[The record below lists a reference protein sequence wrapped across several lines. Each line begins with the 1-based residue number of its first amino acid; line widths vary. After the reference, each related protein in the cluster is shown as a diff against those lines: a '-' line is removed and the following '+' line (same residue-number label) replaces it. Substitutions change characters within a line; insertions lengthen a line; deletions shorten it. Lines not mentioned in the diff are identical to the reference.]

1 LKEKVQEKVEWEID
15 TREIDIVKILNS
27 GSFGDVYKG
36 YYKNNSVAIKILK
49 NSQDA
54 DVKEF
59 IKEFTILVNLRSR
72 HIVEFY
78 GATLKFKLC
87 MVMEFCERGSLFNVF
102 NTVSFQL
109 TWENALRFCKEISLG
124 IQALH
129 NCDPPIIH
137 RDLKTHNVLVT
148 HDYTCKIAD
157 FGLSRKDT
165 PSNLKSLTEA
175 KGTYAYMA
183 PESYTNSK
191 STQASDIYSLG
202 VIFWEIFYFL
212 KNKKYLK
219 PYGEYR
225 KLIVVEFSILMM
237 AATNQMRPT
246 IPNIN
251 DPVKNI
257 ISTLWAQEPENRPNI
272 NQVIENV
279 DQITNAYNQAKGGG
293 NDWNSLI
300 K

>member
-1 LKEKVQEKVEWEID
+1 LGN
-15 TREIDIVKILNS
+15 IL
-27 GSFGDVYKG
+27 
-36 YYKNNSVAIKILK
+36 L
-49 NSQDA
+49 
-54 DVKEF
+54 
-59 IKEFTILVNLRSR
+59 
-72 HIVEFY
+72 
-78 GATLKFKLC
+78 
-87 MVMEFCERGSLFNVF
+87 
-102 NTVSFQL
+102 
-109 TWENALRFCKEISLG
+109 
-124 IQALH
+124 
-129 NCDPPIIH
+129 
-137 RDLKTHNVLVT
+137 
-148 HDYTCKIAD
+148 
-157 FGLSRKDT
+157 
-165 PSNLKSLTEA
+165 
-175 KGTYAYMA
+175 
-183 PESYTNSK
+183 
-191 STQASDIYSLG
+191 
-202 VIFWEIFYFL
+202 FL